1 MIDLDTI
8 RQEFRTAAGDVVVAL
23 DGVDLH
29 VAEGESVT
37 LVGPSGCGKS
47 TVLGILAGFI
57 RPTAGSV
64 RAAGKPVTGPGVDR
78 GVVFQAPTLLPW
90 LTVRG
95 NIGLAARY
103 GTGGPGAEERAGRL
117 IRDVGLHDAADRL
130 PHELSGG
137 MRQRAQIARVL
148 AADPPIVLMD
158 EPFGALDPFTRERLQ
173 AELLSTRA
181 GRRSTVVFVTHS
193 VEEAIL
199 LGQRV
204 VVMAAKPGRML
215 RQVDVPEHIRPA
227 SRAESRDRGD
237 LIDAMRAVA
246 AEPDFIRLRADIT
259 DAVAGAHAP
268 AA

>member
-1 MIDLDTI
+1 
-8 RQEFRTAAGDVVVAL
+8 
-23 DGVDLH
+23 
-29 VAEGESVT
+29 
-37 LVGPSGCGKS
+37 
-47 TVLGILAGFI
+47 
-57 RPTAGSV
+57 
-64 RAAGKPVTGPGVDR
+64 
-78 GVVFQAPTLLPW
+78 
-90 LTVRG
+90 
-95 NIGLAARY
+95 
-103 GTGGPGAEERAGRL
+103 
-117 IRDVGLHDAADRL
+117 
-130 PHELSGG
+130 

-199 LGQRV
+199 LGERV
-204 VVMAAKPGRML
+204 VVMAAGPGRVI